1 MMISLY
7 KRAAEALNCVRYIT
21 GFPFLARESSHQAI
35 FRFNKAS
42 FMSLCFAPPPSPL
55 VLSSQRDAQVAW
67 REPQKAFGHQ
77 PSTQTAQVPGGGR
90 GHQRGPQ
97 SFPLSGGHQQCIHRG
112 ANTAD
117 HRLLWISALE
127 CEPQEWVQQCFTIV
141 YTWGCYF
148 FGMVEHTVC
157 ICIVGPCSQAILL
170 LTGHLLE
177 FRLYLKYYQC
187 GKNLL
192 EVKMVCWWWDALLVV
207 GARGLGK
214 TPHTA
219 LY

>member
-1 MMISLY
+1 MMISPLY
-7 KRAAEALNCVRYIT
+7 KRAAEALNCVRYIS

-35 FRFNKAS
+35 IRFNKAS

-55 VLSSQRDAQVAW
+55 VLSSQRDAQVPW

-97 SFPLSGGHQQCIHRG
+97 SFPLSWGHQQRIHRG

-141 YTWGCYF
+141 YTWACYLF
-148 FGMVEHTVC
+148 WHGRTYCDGYGSWSSVF
-157 ICIVGPCSQAILL
+157 
-170 LTGHLLE
+170 
-177 FRLYLKYYQC
+177 
-187 GKNLL
+187 
-192 EVKMVCWWWDALLVV
+192 ALLVRAV
-207 GARGLGK
+207 RPFFSSLDTYWSSDCIRSIASMVK
-214 TPHTA
+214 TC
-219 LY
+219 